1 MADSLGRICYVA
13 AKTSP
18 QRLRERGKWASK
30 REFILSVAGAIIG
43 LGNVWRFP
51 YLCYKNGGGAFFIPY
66 VLFLGTCGIPL
77 FVLETALGQYTSQG
91 GIMCW
96 RKICPLFEGIGYASQ
111 LILFYGCISYMVILA
126 WAFLYLFSS
135 FSREM
140 PWATCNNTWNTGT
153 EIAFQWGNQMSLL
166 FYCVV
171 LLTKILCPCLTNVV
185 NISDSCV
192 VLSNY
197 TANWT
202 SHMNMS
208 SSVVE
213 FWRRRVLNISP
224 GIEVLGNIQW
234 ELSLCL
240 LLAWVIC
247 YFCVWKGVRSTGKAT
262 YFTATFPFIM
272 LVVLFVRGMSLPG
285 ALHGIKYYLYPNP
298 ARLADPQVWMDAGT
312 QIFYSYAICL
322 GCLTTL
328 GSYNKYNNNCY
339 RDSFFLCLLNSGT
352 SFISGFA
359 IFSVLGYMSQK
370 QGADIAVVA
379 ESGPGLVFIVYP
391 QAVSLLPWPQV
402 WSVCFFTMIILLGID
417 GQFAGLESIMTSI
430 TDIYPS
436 QIQKGYRREL
446 ILLILCVFCCLCG
459 HLLVS
464 QAGSYILQIF
474 DHYVCSGP
482 TLLLMAV
489 FQSVAIGWIYGA
501 DRFSDN
507 IEDMIGYKPLSLL
520 KYCWLYVT
528 PVICSGTLVFLLLK
542 YTPLKFNNTY
552 VYPWWAYWI
561 GWFLASSSLCL
572 IPVGMICK
580 LAKGKGTLWQRVKTS
595 TQCADDLPMMAKE
608 MATLRIALHVHD
620 DGKNSNIR

>member
-1 MADSLGRICYVA
+1 MADSLGRLCYVS
-13 AKTSP
+13 AKMSP
-18 QRLRERGKWASK
+18 PTLKERGKWASK
-30 REFILSVAGAIIG
+30 KEFILSVAGAIIG

-66 VLFLGTCGIPL
+66 ILFLGTCGIPL
-77 FVLETALGQYTSQG
+77 FVLETALGQYTSLG

-135 FSREM
+135 FSKEM
-140 PWATCNNTWNTGT
+140 PWASCDNPWNT
-153 EIAFQWGNQMSLL
+153 
-166 FYCVV
+166 
-171 LLTKILCPCLTNVV
+171 
-185 NISDSCV
+185 DSCV
-192 VLSNY
+192 VLSNH

-202 SHMNMS
+202 SSMNIS

-213 FWRRRVLNISP
+213 FWRRRVLNIST
-224 GIEVLGNIQW
+224 GIEDLGNIQW

-247 YFCVWKGVRSTGKAT
+247 YFCVWKGVHSTGKAT
-262 YFTATFPFIM
+262 YITATFPFAM
-272 LVVLFVRGMSLPG
+272 LLVLFVRGMTLPG
-285 ALHGIKYYLYPNP
+285 ALLGIKYYMYPNP

-359 IFSVLGYMSQK
+359 IFSVLGYMSHK
-370 QGADIAVVA
+370 QGVDIAKVA

-391 QAVSLLPWPQV
+391 QAVSLMPWPQV
-402 WSVCFFTMIILLGID
+402 WSVCFFTMIVLLGID

-446 ILLILCVFCCLCG
+446 ILLLICVFCYLFG
-459 HLLVS
+459 HLMVS
-464 QAGSYILQIF
+464 QAGPYILQIF

-482 TLLLMAV
+482 TLLIMAV

-507 IEDMIGYKPLSLL
+507 IEDMIGYKPMSLI
-520 KYCWLYVT
+520 KYCWLYAT

-561 GWFLASSSLCL
+561 GWFLASSSLFL
-572 IPVGMICK
+572 IPVSMICK
-580 LAKGKGTLWQRVKTS
+580 VAKEKGSIWQRLKTS
-595 TQCADDLPMMAKE
+595 TQCSDDLPMMAKE

-620 DGKNSNIR
+620 DGKKQ

>member
-1 MADSLGRICYVA
+1 
-13 AKTSP
+13 
-18 QRLRERGKWASK
+18 
-30 REFILSVAGAIIG
+30 
-43 LGNVWRFP
+43 
-51 YLCYKNGGGAFFIPY
+51 
-66 VLFLGTCGIPL
+66 
-77 FVLETALGQYTSQG
+77 
-91 GIMCW
+91 
-96 RKICPLFEGIGYASQ
+96 
-111 LILFYGCISYMVILA
+111 
-126 WAFLYLFSS
+126 
-135 FSREM
+135 M
-140 PWATCNNTWNTGT
+140 PWATCNNTWNT
-153 EIAFQWGNQMSLL
+153 
-166 FYCVV
+166 
-171 LLTKILCPCLTNVV
+171 
-185 NISDSCV
+185 DSCV

-542 YTPLKFNNTY
+542 YTPLKFNNIY